1 MTRDIFQAV
10 AHKLD
15 AKQKQRKSAE
25 DHVPRDISQ
34 RDHFRRY
41 DIHLFFSLSCFFSF
55 LLLIHVYFNRIITK
69 F

>member
-1 MTRDIFQAV
+1 MTRDILQAV

-41 DIHLFFSLSCFFSF
+41 DIHLFFSCFFSF